1 MFIADKNALLCRAFL
16 YLAEKALATAPAV
29 GSVFDY

>member
-16 YLAEKALATAPAV
+16 YLAEKALATCGGERV
-29 GSVFDY
+29 